1 MASICLYAPRSDCD
15 PERGAT
21 FLASRPKFAFL
32 RYSDHF
38 YTVSWECRSFRP
50 GDTSKVEI
58 TSPTAARKGVAV
70 PGQKRRRQP
79 PGAGPLNNLGQRV
92 NPGPAP
98 GAEDDVRVTRQ
109 TKVDDTK
116 PLMKRA
122 RVKYLTQALA
132 VKLANVPDSPLNKA
146 YWRTYH
152 CSSVMQK
159 KGEHLSAKFCKSRW
173 CLVCCRI
180 RTAQLIKQYMPTVQA
195 WPEKYFVTLTI
206 PNCSAEDLAATI
218 KHMKTVFNRIRQRIT
233 MQHRAKQRA
242 APLVGLRKLETTY
255 NVHCDSYHP
264 HFHLIVSSR
273 AVADDLRKYWLTHFQ
288 EASWDNQ
295 DVRKADNGSV
305 MELMKYFTK
314 IISSKSKERLI
325 LVDPLDVIF
334 QAVAGERTFQAF
346 NVKVTKE
353 TSDEE
358 AEALADEMM
367 TEAVYQWEQS
377 ATDWVNIET
386 GELLTGY
393 SPDDQFRELVEKRII
408 LAIPTPPPAK
418 GP

>member
-50 GDTSKVEI
+50 GDASKVEI

-70 PGQKRRRQP
+70 PGQKRRKHP
-79 PGAGPLNNLGQRV
+79 PGAGPFNKLAQRV
-92 NPGPAP
+92 NS
-98 GAEDDVRVTRQ
+98 GAAAVTEDDIRLNQ
-109 TKVDDTK
+109 QSKFSAK
-116 PLMKRA
+116 EAFQKRA
-122 RVKYLTQALA
+122 RVKYLTTALS
-132 VKLANVPDSPLNKA
+132 VRLANIEGSPLTKS
-146 YWRTYH
+146 YWNTFY

-159 KGEHLSAKFCKSRW
+159 KGDHLTAKFCKNRW
-173 CLVCCRI
+173 CLVCNRI
-180 RTAQLIKQYMPTVQA
+180 RTAQLIKQYLPTIQS
-195 WPEKYFVTLTI
+195 WEEKYFVTLTV
-206 PNCSAEDLAATI
+206 PNCPGEELQATI
-218 KHMKTVFNRIRQRIT
+218 KEMKVVFNRIRQRIT
-233 MQHRAKQRA
+233 MQFRGKKRA
-242 APLVGLRKLETTY
+242 AQLVGLRKLETTY
-255 NVHCDSYHP
+255 NVHCNNYHP
-264 HFHLIVSSR
+264 HFHLIVNDR

-295 DVRKADNGSV
+295 DVKKADNGSV

-325 LVDPLDVIF
+325 LVEPLDVIF

-353 TSDEE
+353 TTDEE
-358 AEALADEMM
+358 AEALAEELS
-367 TEAVYQWEQS
+367 TEAIYEWSQL
-377 ATDWVNIET
+377 ATDWVDIET
-386 GELLTGY
+386 GELLTRY
-393 SPDDQFRELVEKRII
+393 EPDPQFRALVEKRII
-408 LAIPTPPPAK
+408 TNPPAPRK
-418 GP
+418 GS